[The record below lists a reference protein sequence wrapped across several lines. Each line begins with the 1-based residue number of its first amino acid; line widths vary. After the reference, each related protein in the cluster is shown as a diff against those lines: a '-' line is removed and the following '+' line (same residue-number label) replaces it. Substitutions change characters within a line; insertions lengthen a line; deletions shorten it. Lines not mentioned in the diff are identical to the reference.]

1 MSVWSSITPMNA
13 QATKLKASPRERIL
27 EVATDLF
34 YNQGYRATGINE
46 VIEKSGVAKATFYNH
61 FPSKDDL
68 CHASLE
74 ILSANELNFVDSLI
88 NAANTPESRFM
99 SVIESLDTWVK
110 MTNYRGC
117 AFINIAAEIPDES
130 SPLRKVGTRL
140 YDGIRERIERLTK
153 ELIASDKTK
162 YGHLDAKSVSDE
174 YFLAF
179 ASATG
184 LISIYHDIWPVERAI
199 ESVKRLIGQ

>member
-1 MSVWSSITPMNA
+1 MSN
-13 QATKLKASPRERIL
+13 QASKIKASPRERIL

-68 CHASLE
+68 CKASLQ
-74 ILSANELNFVDSLI
+74 ILSDRELNFIDSFI
-88 NAANTPESRFM
+88 SAAKTPETRFM
-99 SVIESLDTWVK
+99 AVIETLKPWATDTK
-110 MTNYRGC
+110 LRGC
-117 AFINIAAEIPDES
+117 AFINIAAEIPDEK

-140 YDGIRERIERLTK
+140 YDEIRLRIERLTE
-153 ELIASDKTK
+153 ELIASDEEK
-162 YGHLDAKSVSDE
+162 YGHLDVKKVTEE
-174 YFLAF
+174 YFMAF

-184 LISIYHDIWPVERAI
+184 LIGIYHAIWPAEQAI
-199 ESVKRLIGQ
+199 NSVKRLIGK